1 MTARANANAH
11 GDADGGDDAAVLRNA
26 RPDDVAAI
34 AVVHVRSWQAT
45 YAGHFPD
52 DFLDALDPA
61 QRAEGWRRYF
71 EQGLRADETV
81 LVYET
86 GRPTGDAR
94 AGGEGDQREGVA
106 GSGDIVGFAHVGP
119 SRDEDARG
127 AGELYAIYLLPERW
141 GQGLGRALMARSLVE
156 LAASGFAAATLWVL
170 EGNRRAR
177 RFYEAG
183 GWRADGSSKVD
194 DHLGF
199 PIREVRYRRELP

>member
-26 RPDDVAAI
+26 RPDDVGAI

-86 GRPTGDAR
+86 GSP
-94 AGGEGDQREGVA
+94 AGGEGNESEGVA